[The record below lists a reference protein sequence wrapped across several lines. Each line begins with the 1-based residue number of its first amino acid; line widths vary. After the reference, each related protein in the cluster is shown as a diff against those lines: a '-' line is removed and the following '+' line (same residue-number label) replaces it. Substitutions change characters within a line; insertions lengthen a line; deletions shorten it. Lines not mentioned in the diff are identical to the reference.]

1 MVSALARAGIWAI
14 ASRKARRFSRRCAAS
29 FLLLAFDEWRRQRSW
44 TMHRLFLLSALLSL
58 CSACAFGV
66 TKPPSEAH
74 RDLAGDGQPA
84 ENGTRAA
91 SATPAAAAS
100 APITVVDI
108 EDFAS
113 VAVCKD
119 VTKPGTR
126 IVIGQQCYSPD
137 DRRRTRERERD
148 FLLGPVETAMR
159 EQEQITRAA
168 RERDLQRSGL
178 MRR

>member
-1 MVSALARAGIWAI
+1 
-14 ASRKARRFSRRCAAS
+14 
-29 FLLLAFDEWRRQRSW
+29 
-44 TMHRLFLLSALLSL
+44 MHRLFVLSAVLSL
-58 CSACAFGV
+58 SSACASDV
-66 TKPPSEAH
+66 TKAPLEA
-74 RDLAGDGQPA
+74 RNDFRGREQATSNGAPAVLAMPEG
-84 ENGTRAA
+84 
-91 SATPAAAAS
+91 SAS

-113 VAVCKD
+113 VAMCRD

-126 IVIGQQCYSPD
+126 IVIGQHCHSSAD
-137 DRRRTRERERD
+137 TRRSHERD